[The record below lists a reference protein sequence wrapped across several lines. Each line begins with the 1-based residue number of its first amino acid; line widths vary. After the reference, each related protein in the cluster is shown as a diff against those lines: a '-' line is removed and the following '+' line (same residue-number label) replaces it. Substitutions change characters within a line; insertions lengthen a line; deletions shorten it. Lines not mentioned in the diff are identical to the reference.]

1 MKLLELHIDKHDI
14 EQDIQ
19 ELQKV
24 RETIVRNTSSKQYNA
39 LMKELHNDL
48 IKVNYKIAEELLIMA
63 N

>member
-14 EQDIQ
+14 EQEIQ
-19 ELQKV
+19 ELQEV
-24 RETIVRNTSSKQYNA
+24 RTEIVLATSSKQYNA

-48 IKVNYKIAEELLIMA
+48 IKINYEIAEELLIMA